1 MFSRESL
8 GKEIEERAHRNSFHE
23 FGTVAGREMRI
34 NEALLVLMV
43 MIITMIVMKR
53 EQQHGPVLMKEN
65 ADVGGRGRM
74 P

>member
-34 NEALLVLMV
+34 NEALLVLRV
-43 MIITMIVMKR
+43 MIIDGSHEKR
-53 EQQHGPVLMKEN
+53 TAAWARIDERK
-65 ADVGGRGRM
+65 
-74 P
+74 